1 MSFRLVPLAAA
12 AAVIALACGDDRGPG
27 APTLPADAQPADA
40 AAADG
45 DAATP
50 ACTTPGATTCAD
62 PLTRQVCDDQGQV
75 VLVACPEDFGCRDG
89 ACVPQVCTPGAG
101 TGVCVSETSHERC
114 ADSGTQ
120 WELHECPGG
129 HSCRVGVCAGPIC
142 TPGARICGGFF
153 VVHECNEAGDAF
165 EEAEQCPPGSACAD
179 GECLS
184 PCQVNVKD
192 GSYLGCE
199 YWATDLGNVE
209 EAAGK
214 AIGLVVSVPLDG
226 ARTEVRITN
235 TATGG
240 LLNGAALG
248 VADLF
253 VEPGAVKVFALPT
266 GFDIDGTG
274 LTTNTFRLTTTSPV
288 SVHQFNPLNGAGVYS
303 NDASLLLPSQVT
315 GGDYIVMAWPHRED
329 AIATLRGFATV
340 VATMPGST
348 EVQVTPTAAIAPSP
362 GVAGIAAGTTRI
374 FQLAQGQAI
383 NLTTAGS
390 DHGDLTGTLIRANR
404 QISVMAGHECANV
417 PVGVS
422 ACDHLESQLFPVNSW
437 GNRYV
442 ADAFEARSPSQ
453 IDIWRVMGGANG
465 VTVTTNPP
473 VPGYE
478 EFELQRGTW
487 VQFASSGSFEVVAD
501 GPIKIGHYLT
511 GSAYPGAIKVCADSG
526 LGPQSALGDPAFT
539 LSVPVSR
546 YLKRYAVL
554 TPSGYRDD
562 YLNIIA
568 RVNATVTVDGAP
580 LDVPL
585 VPVGDSGWGVAR
597 KRVSP
602 GVHEI
607 VGSSE
612 LGLTAYGYDC
622 DVSYAYPGG
631 LQLQGSQ
638 DLRQGTR

>member
-1 MSFRLVPLAAA
+1 MSTRL
-12 AAVIALACGDDRGPG
+12 IALAGLVALAAMGCGDDQGQAGPSP
-27 APTLPADAQPADA
+27 AADARVQDA
-40 AAADG
+40 PPG
-45 DAATP
+45 DDDAVATP
-50 ACTTPGATTCAD
+50 PCVPGDNACAD
-62 PLTRQVCDDQGQV
+62 PATRLVCDDQGQA
-75 VLVACPEDFGCRDG
+75 VLVSCPEDFGCRAG
-89 ACVPQVCTPGAG
+89 VCVPQVCVPGAG
-101 TGVCVSETSHERC
+101 TGACASETSHERC
-114 ADSGTQ
+114 ADSGTE
-120 WELHECPGG
+120 WELHACPSG
-129 HSCRVGVCAGPIC
+129 HTCRAGACAGPIC
-142 TPGARICGGFF
+142 IPGARICGGFF
-153 VVHECNEAGDAF
+153 VVHECNAAGDAF
-165 EEAEQCPPGSACAD
+165 EQVEQCPPGSACAE

-199 YWATDLGNVE
+199 YWAMDLANVE
-209 EAAGK
+209 EAAAK
-214 AIGLVVSVPLDG
+214 AVGLVVSVPVDG

-235 TATGG
+235 TATGA
-240 LLNGAALG
+240 LLSGASLG

-266 GFDIDGTG
+266 GFDIEGTG
-274 LTTNTFRLTTTSPV
+274 LTTNTFRLVTTSPV
-288 SVHQFNPLNGAGVYS
+288 SVHQFNPLNGQGVYS

-315 GGDYIVMAWPHRED
+315 GGDYIVMGWPHRQD

-348 EVQVTPTAAIAPSP
+348 EVQVTPTAAIAPGP
-362 GVAGIAAGTTRI
+362 GVAGIAAGTTRV

-383 NLTTAGS
+383 NLTTAGT
-390 DHGDLTGTLIRANR
+390 DHGDLTGTLIRASR
-404 QISVMAGHECANV
+404 QVSVMAGHECANV
-417 PVGVS
+417 PVGIS

-437 GNRYV
+437 GNRYI

-453 IDIWRVMGGANG
+453 IDIWRVMAGANG

-487 VQFASSGSFEVVAD
+487 VQFASSASFEVVAD
-501 GPIKIGHYLT
+501 GPIKIGHFLT
-511 GSAYPGAIKVCADSG
+511 GSAYPGAIKVCADAG

-539 LSVPVSR
+539 LSVPMSR

-568 RVNATVTVDGAP
+568 RLDATVTVDGAP

-585 VPVGDSGWGVAR
+585 VAVGESGWGVAR
-597 KRVSP
+597 KVVSP

-638 DLRQGTR
+638 DIRQGTR